1 MKGKRT
7 YKERILVFVLSFAM
21 AAGMGMESVH
31 LQAASAE
38 GEPVQK
44 EIVAEEPALEG
55 QPPLEKEY
63 EVKITAPEG
72 PFYIG
77 ETCEMPFTAA
87 VWNKTD
93 EHEVIDPK
101 LVWSCTEGAAIDT
114 NTGVLSILNATAEN
128 DRISITAKLIDEN
141 ATSILSEDTYEI
153 SASVRPQYSI
163 TGKVIDQDDQEGVDG
178 ATVTLNPTEGSKG
191 KQVTMDTF
199 SDGTFTLE
207 NVVGGANTDY
217 TLTITK
223 DGYTSYEYNNGN
235 FQNTENDVRLSED
248 IPLTFAEE
256 SQLSYSNLD
265 LKVGETKAIEIIWPE
280 HFLDEWK
287 NKVEELTTSSNSV
300 TAVVQD
306 DHLLITGNEQVYGA
320 WVTVK
325 VHGKSVIVENIN
337 VEKYAISGGI
347 TIEPKSVESDKSY
360 HAKDVVNIKAAFKA
374 DGMPLDGEKVTFC
387 ITHQGID
394 SEETEVPLTDVTL
407 ADGVA
412 TLENF
417 EFPYAGVYTITC
429 TLPESNKYDDEA
441 RAISRDV
448 CVEVLEGEEYQTIEI
463 TKPEK
468 AIGTYGDNAEDT
480 KEIEFKATV
489 ADVDFSD
496 LDKGWKVASSDID
509 VSNCEI
515 TINENTI
522 EEKEDGLFSV
532 SGEIKKLKPT
542 KAGNN
547 LTLTLTY
554 SHIDNENQKVYG
566 DATNS
571 TTFSIN

>member
-1 MKGKRT
+1 M
-7 YKERILVFVLSFAM
+7 
-21 AAGMGMESVH
+21 H
-31 LQAASAE
+31 
-38 GEPVQK
+38 
-44 EIVAEEPALEG
+44 
-55 QPPLEKEY
+55 
-63 EVKITAPEG
+63 
-72 PFYIG
+72 
-77 ETCEMPFTAA
+77 
-87 VWNKTD
+87 
-93 EHEVIDPK
+93 
-101 LVWSCTEGAAIDT
+101 
-114 NTGVLSILNATAEN
+114 
-128 DRISITAKLIDEN
+128 
-141 ATSILSEDTYEI
+141 
-153 SASVRPQYSI
+153 
-163 TGKVIDQDDQEGVDG
+163 
-178 ATVTLNPTEGSKG
+178 NPS
-191 KQVTMDTF
+191 
-199 SDGTFTLE
+199 
-207 NVVGGANTDY
+207 
-217 TLTITK
+217 
-223 DGYTSYEYNNGN
+223 
-235 FQNTENDVRLSED
+235 
-248 IPLTFAEE
+248 
-256 SQLSYSNLD
+256 
-265 LKVGETKAIEIIWPE
+265 
-280 HFLDEWK
+280 
-287 NKVEELTTSSNSV
+287 
-300 TAVVQD
+300 
-306 DHLLITGNEQVYGA
+306 
-320 WVTVK
+320 
-325 VHGKSVIVENIN
+325 
-337 VEKYAISGGI
+337 
-347 TIEPKSVESDKSY
+347 
-360 HAKDVVNIKAAFKA
+360 
-374 DGMPLDGEKVTFC
+374 
-387 ITHQGID
+387 GID

-571 TTFSIN
+571 TTFSINQKPLHVTGITFEDKIYDGTPNVGIQSVTFNENDIIKEDKGNVVADINGQTFQLATAARDDKDNVEEGMSYLSWEDEIQWDEGQTGTISLVNEAMNDNYLIVKGEGTDEKVFTCEIKRRPIYLQVSDGTREYGTDLPEDQTNVELKADDRDA